1 MQAILTTTTANPV
14 MHTSSKSPGS
24 LPTHRR
30 TKHRHQCHES
40 SDQEAEIHCLDEN
53 SWVCRRGS
61 SCGIAAVIAKRRG
74 QQQRSQGHSKSGAE
88 TEHDINRPRRNTA
101 MLWRDR
107 IDHRGV

>member
-53 SWVCRRGS
+53 SWLCRRGS
-61 SCGIAAVIAKRRG
+61 RG
-74 QQQRSQGHSKSGAE
+74 PILSTAQPTNGDSVTVKTGAL
-88 TEHDINRPRRNTA
+88 TNNTPINDGLRCKTS
-101 MLWRDR
+101 WR
-107 IDHRGV
+107 